1 VTRPAVPHEDR
12 AAAPQHELAAIS
24 PAGPATTSHDRPAT
38 TSHDEPATTSHHEPA
53 AISHARPAA
62 APHAGPATTSHD
74 QPAATSRDEPAAT
87 SHPGPAAA
95 PHAGP
100 ATTSH
105 DEPATTSHDEPA
117 AISYAGP
124 AAAPHDGPATTSHG
138 APAAA
143 FGARGGPALIVVS
156 GRPGAGKTTLA
167 HAVARGVG
175 CPAVCRD
182 EIREG
187 MAHAGTPDPTMLR
200 TFEAFFATV
209 ELLLRAGVTVV
220 AEAAFQDKLWRP
232 RLEPL
237 AALGTIRIIRCDV
250 DPAVARE
257 RIVRRR
263 LAVPAR
269 AAHGDRAWLD
279 GPPPDW
285 TPIAMDLP
293 TLAVDTTDGYSPAL
307 PEIIAFAGAT

>member
-1 VTRPAVPHEDR
+1 MTGSATPHED
-12 AAAPQHELAAIS
+12 
-24 PAGPATTSHDRPAT
+24 
-38 TSHDEPATTSHHEPA
+38 
-53 AISHARPAA
+53 
-62 APHAGPATTSHD
+62 
-74 QPAATSRDEPAAT
+74 PAATV
-87 SHPGPAAA
+87 G
-95 PHAGP
+95 AG
-100 ATTSH
+100 S
-105 DEPATTSHDEPA
+105 
-117 AISYAGP
+117 
-124 AAAPHDGPATTSHG
+124 
-138 APAAA
+138 
-143 FGARGGPALIVVS
+143 GPALIVVS

-200 TFEAFFATV
+200 TFETFFATL

-220 AEAAFQDKLWRP
+220 AEAAFQDRLWRP

-237 AALGTIRIIRCDV
+237 ATLGRIRIIRCDV
-250 DPAVARE
+250 DPAVARD
-257 RIVRRR
+257 RIARRR
-263 LAVPAR
+263 RAVPTR

-293 TLAVDTTDGYSPAL
+293 TLAVDTTDGYSPTL
-307 PEIIAFAGAT
+307 PEIVAFAGIGPGPLADAASEQARGE